1 MTKTATPITVTLEGE
16 EDTLAL
22 GGRLATGLQE
32 SCRLYLH
39 GDLGAGKTTLV
50 RGLLRGLGFEG
61 RVKSPTFSLVEPY
74 KFSSLSLYHFD
85 FYRFEHPSE
94 LRDSGLLEHFGNQ
107 DVCVV
112 EWPQKAAEFLPLSD
126 LDIHLDPTGT
136 TGRHAVFEAHSPRGE
151 RWLSSVLA

>member
-74 KFSSLSLYHFD
+74 EFSSLSLYHFD
-85 FYRFEHPSE
+85 FYRFDEPGE
-94 LRDSGLLEHFGNQ
+94 LRDSGLLEHFDGPA
-107 DVCVV
+107 VCIV
-112 EWPQKAAEFLPLSD
+112 EWPARAGPQLPPPD
-126 LDIHLDPTGT
+126 LEIDL
-136 TGRHAVFEAHSPRGE
+136 SPREGGGRSAVLVARSHRGE
-151 RWLSSVLA
+151 HWLEQALK

>member
-1 MTKTATPITVTLEGE
+1 MTSSRTTLLPDE
-16 EDTLAL
+16 EATLAL
-22 GGRLATGLQE
+22 GRRLALHVEPGASLH
-32 SCRLYLH
+32 LY

-61 RVKSPTFSLVEPY
+61 RVKSPTFAIVELY
-74 KFSSLSLYHFD
+74 CLSKLSLYHFD

-136 TGRHAVFEAHSPRGE
+136 TGRHAVFETHSPRGE

>member
-85 FYRFEHPSE
+85 FYRFDEPGE
-94 LRDSGLLEHFGNQ
+94 LRDSGLLEHFDGPA
-107 DVCVV
+107 VCIV
-112 EWPQKAAEFLPLSD
+112 EWPARAGPQLPPPD
-126 LDIHLDPTGT
+126 LEIDL
-136 TGRHAVFEAHSPRGE
+136 SPREGGGRSAVLVARSHRGE
-151 RWLSSVLA
+151 HWLEQALK

>member
-1 MTKTATPITVTLEGE
+1 MTKTATPITVTLEDE

-22 GGRLATGLQE
+22 GGRLATGLQD

-74 KFSSLSLYHFD
+74 EFSSLSLYHFD
-85 FYRFEHPSE
+85 FYRFDEPGE
-94 LRDSGLLEHFGNQ
+94 LRDSGLLEHFDGPA
-107 DVCVV
+107 VCIV
-112 EWPQKAAEFLPLSD
+112 EWPARAGPQLPPPD
-126 LDIHLDPTGT
+126 LEIDL
-136 TGRHAVFEAHSPRGE
+136 SPREGGGRSAVLVARSHRGE
-151 RWLSSVLA
+151 HWLEQALK

>member
-1 MTKTATPITVTLEGE
+1 MTKTATPITVTLENE

-22 GGRLATGLQE
+22 GGRLATGLQD

-74 KFSSLSLYHFD
+74 EFSSLSLYHFD
-85 FYRFEHPSE
+85 FYRFDEPGE
-94 LRDSGLLEHFGNQ
+94 LRDSGLLEHFDGPA
-107 DVCVV
+107 VCIV
-112 EWPQKAAEFLPLSD
+112 EWPARAGPQLPPPD
-126 LDIHLDPTGT
+126 LEIDLLPREGG
-136 TGRHAVFEAHSPRGE
+136 GRSAVLVARSHRGE
-151 RWLSSVLA
+151 HWLEQALK